1 MNCANHPAE
10 AAVAQCTECGKGLC
24 VQCVQNQPKPVC
36 AACHE
41 KLRSQTVGSIVFHL
55 LVYVGLFILGYKLNF
70 MEGNGFP
77 DGRFASGYTLMAVV
91 SGWQFLNSVVGW
103 RLVQGDLTAW
113 AIYYVLKLLLSVI
126 VGFFTNHRRLNIES
140 PYILRRPVQQN
151 SRRKRHVKAMPCLC
165 RLRRLFGSCCPGVP
179 GSLKFYS
186 L

>member
-55 LVYVGLFILGYKLNF
+55 HVY
-70 MEGNGFP
+70 
-77 DGRFASGYTLMAVV
+77 A
-91 SGWQFLNSVVGW
+91 GWQFLNSVVGW

-113 AIYYVLKLLLSVI
+113 AIYYVLKLLISVI
-126 VGFFTNHRRLNIES
+126 VGFFTAPFMILWNLIKLISFMMRR
-140 PYILRRPVQQN
+140 
-151 SRRKRHVKAMPCLC
+151 
-165 RLRRLFGSCCPGVP
+165 
-179 GSLKFYS
+179 
-186 L
+186 

>member
-91 SGWQFLNSVVGW
+91 SGWQFLNSGVGW

-126 VGFFTNHRRLNIES
+126 VGLILWDAFDKAFQHIFKEES
-140 PYILRRPVQQN
+140 ICRIHAEKLLKCLIICLGEKSPV
-151 SRRKRHVKAMPCLC
+151 
-165 RLRRLFGSCCPGVP
+165 GVR
-179 GSLKFYS
+179 
-186 L
+186 

>member
-1 MNCANHPAE
+1 MNCANHPTQ

-113 AIYYVLKLLLSVI
+113 AIYYVLKLLISVI
-126 VGFFTNHRRLNIES
+126 VGFFTAPFMILWNLIKLISFMMRR
-140 PYILRRPVQQN
+140 
-151 SRRKRHVKAMPCLC
+151 
-165 RLRRLFGSCCPGVP
+165 
-179 GSLKFYS
+179 
-186 L
+186 

>member
-77 DGRFASGYTLMAVV
+77 DGRFASGGRGLRLAV
-91 SGWQFLNSVVGW
+91 LELCR
-103 RLVQGDLTAW
+103 RLAIGAGRFDGLGDL
-113 AIYYVLKLLLSVI
+113 
-126 VGFFTNHRRLNIES
+126 
-140 PYILRRPVQQN
+140 LR
-151 SRRKRHVKAMPCLC
+151 A
-165 RLRRLFGSCCPGVP
+165 
-179 GSLKFYS
+179 
-186 L
+186 